1 MHHLKS
7 LRWFAS
13 KLALLATVLAA
24 TVLTATVQ
32 TVQAQSAP
40 TDYRDEFLGHFERS
54 SGKIA
59 ALAEVV
65 PEDLYDWS
73 PMEGVMHVSQVYM
86 HLARYNFMY
95 LEDNLG
101 IAAPDGIDV
110 ANLETITDKSEVV
123 ELFGRSVE
131 HVREAVKRMTE
142 GDLTATTILY
152 GREVAGWAVL
162 FQLLS
167 HMNEHVGQSV
177 AYARM
182 NGIVPPWS
190 R

>member
-1 MHHLKS
+1 MQQVMSPH
-7 LRWFAS
+7 RFAVA
-13 KLALLATVLAA
+13 LALLI
-24 TVLTATVQ
+24 TVQ
-32 TVQAQSAP
+32 LGPARAAHAQSAP
-40 TDYRDEFLGHFERS
+40 TDYRDEFLGHFARS
-54 SGKIA
+54 SGKIS
-59 ALAEVV
+59 ALAEAV

-73 PMEGVMHVSQVYM
+73 PMEGVMHVAQVYM

-95 LEDNLG
+95 LEDQLG
-101 IAAPDGIDV
+101 IPAPDGVDV
-110 ANLETITDKSEVV
+110 DGLESITAKDRVL
-123 ELFGRSVE
+123 ELFELSVE
-131 HVREAVKRMTE
+131 HVRESVKRMTE
-142 GDLTATTILY
+142 RDLTALTTLY

>member
-1 MHHLKS
+1 MSYARHA
-7 LRWFAS
+7 RGPA
-13 KLALLATVLAA
+13 LALVLMAQMA
-24 TVLTATVQ
+24 QVAR
-32 TVQAQSAP
+32 AQSAP
-40 TDYRDEFLGHFERS
+40 TDYRDEFLQHFARS
-54 SGKIA
+54 SGKIM
-59 ALAEVV
+59 ALAEAV
-65 PEDLYDWS
+65 PEDLYGWS
-73 PMEGVMHVSQVYM
+73 PMEGVMHVAQVYM

-95 LEDNLG
+95 LESSLG
-101 IAAPDGIDV
+101 IPVPQGIEMSE
-110 ANLETITDKSEVV
+110 LESIMDKNRVLEIYHRSTD
-123 ELFGRSVE
+123 
-131 HVREAVKRMTE
+131 HVRESVTRMTE
-142 GDLTATTILY
+142 EDLTASTILY